1 MSVLIWKVFQHLI
14 WHEQID
20 DNFYPLKQT
29 EHARSTEQMR
39 KYINMERLCMQ
50 DFGTVMGTSPG

>member
-1 MSVLIWKVFQHLI
+1 MSVLI

-29 EHARSTEQMR
+29 EHAWSTEQMR